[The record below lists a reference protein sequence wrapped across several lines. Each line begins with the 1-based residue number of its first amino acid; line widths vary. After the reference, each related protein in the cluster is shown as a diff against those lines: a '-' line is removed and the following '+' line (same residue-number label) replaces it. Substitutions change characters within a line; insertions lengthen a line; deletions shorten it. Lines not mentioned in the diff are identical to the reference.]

1 MYLISHVGI
10 GTSVVNRMEKDVWG
24 LPEKIE
30 KKLGS
35 IHNMNLSIED

>member
-24 LPEKIE
+24 LPEKNE
-30 KKLGS
+30 KKLDS
-35 IHNMNLSIED
+35 IPNVNITWK